1 MKSKHTV
8 PLSDKRSLARQAP
21 VQPVVPVTSTEQGWD
36 VHLQMPL
43 FAPLHSMNPVKGGEF
58 IALQKREVKP
68 LISGTIPTFLLCSEI
83 EARIWFRFF
92 LFFFFAIAHLLFY
105 HFHLQL
111 KTNYCLCSF
120 LQGKKHHL

>member
-1 MKSKHTV
+1 MTRPSIRGKKKGGKEMQNRKREMKSKHTV
-8 PLSDKRSLARQAP
+8 PRSDKRSLARQAP

-92 LFFFFAIAHLLFY
+92 SFFFLL
-105 HFHLQL
+105 
-111 KTNYCLCSF
+111 
-120 LQGKKHHL
+120 